1 MLADGDVGSF
11 DAVLLINQAA
21 IIILNKAAS
30 QKYAHNLH
38 FSLKLYKVVLY
49 ISIIWLIIGIYNIV
63 RRLQLRIFFYYLV
76 MSKHSG
82 CLFIQIFVAFSE
94 YMTFTTY
101 FSWFPLLVPVQSNV
115 LSTEYFGLIDN
126 NISTREVGHLKKF
139 ICSPSRLLFLWDD
152 MCRHFCSYYDRRL

>member
-30 QKYAHNLH
+30 QKCT
-38 FSLKLYKVVLY
+38 LKLYKVVLY

-94 YMTFTTY
+94 YMTSTT
-101 FSWFPLLVPVQSNV
+101 Q
-115 LSTEYFGLIDN
+115 G
-126 NISTREVGHLKKF
+126 
-139 ICSPSRLLFLWDD
+139 
-152 MCRHFCSYYDRRL
+152 RRRWGF

>member
-101 FSWFPLLVPVQSNV
+101 FS
-115 LSTEYFGLIDN
+115 
-126 NISTREVGHLKKF
+126 
-139 ICSPSRLLFLWDD
+139 
-152 MCRHFCSYYDRRL
+152 